1 MREDNGHET
10 ERANQGNGGG
20 GLYFAV
26 APGDSDS
33 GFTFV
38 FSAAWLHL
46 EVRGAKQGR
55 AAWQEIG
62 QGAVISS
69 QAFCWASWGAQAA
82 SLLISAAC
90 RDASSSRVR

>member
-10 ERANQGNGGG
+10 ERANQGNGSG

-62 QGAVISS
+62 RGGRDFQPG
-69 QAFCWASWGAQAA
+69 FLLDERE
-82 SLLISAAC
+82 SLN
-90 RDASSSRVR
+90 R